1 MIDVFY
7 EQTFN
12 LLLDKIAEMN
22 GVLKKYKA
30 KNGET
35 ETYKFYDD
43 VMKIMKLAW
52 NSFAD
57 FRQTY
62 YHFENLKME
71 NEFLKQ
77 MNRDLKLELSK
88 YKVVEHLKLTDEL
101 DNICAHVDKVIEKR
115 EYVKNIQKERGH
127 EGGRD

>member
-7 EQTFN
+7 EQTFD

-22 GVLKKYKA
+22 AVLNKYKA

-35 ETYKFYDD
+35 ETYRFYDD
-43 VMKIMKLAW
+43 VRKIMKLAW

-57 FRQTY
+57 FRQAY
-62 YHFENLKME
+62 YHFENLKQE
-71 NEFLKQ
+71 NEYLKQ
-77 MNRDLKLELSK
+77 RNRELNLELSK

-101 DNICAHVDKVIEKR
+101 DKICLQVDKVIEKR
-115 EYVKNIQKERGH
+115 EQVKNIQRETEH
-127 EGGRD
+127 ESRRD